1 MEFYGEAKE
10 EGDHLMAPQV
20 CLVSMMTLRM
30 MTRTKI
36 NTTTTAMRKK
46 TVKTKKTEKGDNDI
60 EEVEEVQMVI

>member
-30 MTRTKI
+30 MTKMKI
-36 NTTTTAMRKK
+36 HTTTTATKKK
-46 TVKTKKTEKGDNDI
+46 TAKTKKTDKGDNDI